1 VDHDSVQ
8 EEVTSITASGV
19 NESIQQT
26 SCGQYGDEGARQVT
40 QLKIARRIPA
50 ALIGLTLAAALGLS
64 ACSSG
69 STTTA
74 APTSSSAA
82 ANGGGQAAS
91 APLPAKFAIQPAN
104 GAADVAPADPVK
116 VTVTDGKIDNVSL
129 AKPDGGTVAGQLSS
143 DKASWSTSEPLGY
156 GKTYTW
162 HGTATGTDNKPVE
175 VSGSFTTATPKRQI
189 SGSLNVGDGQTYGIA
204 MPIAITFSS
213 KVTDKAAVERRLSVE
228 TTPKTE
234 GSWAWLS
241 DTSAHW
247 RPKDYYQPNTQVK
260 VTANIYGVNMGNGV
274 YGKSDVTAGFT
285 IGRSQIVKGDT
296 RAHRMQVYRDGQQI
310 ADYPVSYGLDS
321 DPGRVTHSGIH
332 VTMSKYPVY
341 SMSNPR
347 YGYTDVNVPWAVRIS
362 NNGEFIHGLAAS
374 VWAQGNKNISHG
386 CLNLSPVRA
395 KEYYDG
401 VLMGDPVEIVGSTQQ
416 LSSADGDYS
425 DWTYSWAD
433 WQKQSALN
441 G

>member
-1 VDHDSVQ
+1 M
-8 EEVTSITASGV
+8 
-19 NESIQQT
+19 
-26 SCGQYGDEGARQVT
+26 
-40 QLKIARRIPA
+40 
-50 ALIGLTLAAALGLS
+50 
-64 ACSSG
+64 
-69 STTTA
+69 
-74 APTSSSAA
+74 
-82 ANGGGQAAS
+82 
-91 APLPAKFAIQPAN
+91 
-104 GAADVAPADPVK
+104 
-116 VTVTDGKIDNVSL
+116 TDGKIDNVSL

-274 YGKSDVTAGFT
+274 FGKSDVTAGFT
-285 IGRSQIVKGDT
+285 IRRSQIGISKITHVDELVFRVQRNSVRIFQQSVVSFDSPNGFISAGRFLAVNHDGSVLIGHVEQTRFLVSRNPESADSVMIPLGLCVAFCIRSKDGDVALSVIVHDVDFAGLRIDIYPAHHFRT
-296 RAHRMQVYRDGQQI
+296 GVRARNDAFGFRE
-310 ADYPVSYGLDS
+310 SGLDR
-321 DPGRVTHSGIH
+321 RVL
-332 VTMSKYPVY
+332 
-341 SMSNPR
+341 
-347 YGYTDVNVPWAVRIS
+347 VRVV
-362 NNGEFIHGLAAS
+362 FQDL
-374 VWAQGNKNISHG
+374 K
-386 CLNLSPVRA
+386 
-395 KEYYDG
+395 
-401 VLMGDPVEIVGSTQQ
+401 
-416 LSSADGDYS
+416 
-425 DWTYSWAD
+425 
-433 WQKQSALN
+433 
-441 G
+441 